1 MHPKPWPADWM
12 RAALGLCVLRA
23 LAPGATYGYAIATAL
38 ETAGFGAIK
47 GGTLYPLL
55 TRFETAGWIAADWR
69 PGAGGPGRK
78 YFSLTDDGRREL
90 ADLGTQWQL
99 FSTTVHDHLQKGPAE
114 SS

>member
-1 MHPKPWPADWM
+1 MQLKPWPAEWM
-12 RAALGLCVLRA
+12 RAALGLSVLRT
-23 LAPGATYGYAIATAL
+23 LAPGPTYGYAIATAL

-55 TRFETAGWIAADWR
+55 TRFEAAGWIAAEWR

-78 YFSLTDDGRREL
+78 YFSLTDAGQQEL
-90 ADLGTQWQL
+90 TDQAAHWQL

-114 SS
+114 S